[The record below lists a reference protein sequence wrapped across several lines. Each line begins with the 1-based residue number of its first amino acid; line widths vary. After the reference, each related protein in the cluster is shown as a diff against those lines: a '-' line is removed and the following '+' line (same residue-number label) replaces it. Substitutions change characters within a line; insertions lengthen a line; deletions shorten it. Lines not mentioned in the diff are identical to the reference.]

1 MQVRPQGHL
10 VCAKGRCEVTPI
22 RKTTERRIARAR
34 GAGDKM
40 YTERVSDTL
49 SFSPLEE
56 ADALCMEEADA
67 VAASSLR
74 NRRENRKHVLSTAV
88 YFFSAVGL
96 NATESFGDQ
105 NKIK

>member
-1 MQVRPQGHL
+1 MQAWPQGHL
-10 VCAKGRCEVTPI
+10 LCAKGRCEVTPI

-49 SFSPLEE
+49 SEE

-88 YFFSAVGL
+88 YFL
-96 NATESFGDQ
+96 RD
-105 NKIK
+105 